1 VEAGNVS
8 PREEVYIE
16 WSVPHRRTCG
26 LRMLT
31 SSPVCRKPNPRP
43 SRHPLKSAMKLFVTI
58 ISIVSFLL
66 PTIAA
71 PLESRALQPA
81 FDPFYTPPS
90 GWESQPVGTILNTRN
105 IIPATLGLF
114 PNIGLQG
121 WQLLY
126 RTQGANGEP
135 LTTVTTILNPL
146 GAKTDRLLAY
156 TFAEDGN
163 NRKCAPSYNCEFARY
178 ALVTSAK
185 ISCSAI
191 PRRAR
196 ELDRHCG
203 ELPRLLGLS
212 TR

>member
-1 VEAGNVS
+1 
-8 PREEVYIE
+8 
-16 WSVPHRRTCG
+16 
-26 LRMLT
+26 
-31 SSPVCRKPNPRP
+31 
-43 SRHPLKSAMKLFVTI
+43 MKLFVSL

-114 PNIGLQG
+114 PNLGLQG

-135 LTTVTTILNPL
+135 LATVTTILKPL

-163 NRKCAPSYNCEFARY
+163 NRKCAPSYNRESPDLYRQPQ
-178 ALVTSAK
+178 LIPVT
-185 ISCSAI
+185 SAI
-191 PRRAR
+191 PRCTR
-196 ELDRHCG
+196 EPDRDRG
-203 ELPRLLGLS
+203 VLPGLFCFG

>member
-1 VEAGNVS
+1 VVSSLLSIPESADKLSHLQEA
-8 PREEVYIE
+8 EVPQYQIIQN
-16 WSVPHRRTCG
+16 H
-26 LRMLT
+26 
-31 SSPVCRKPNPRP
+31 
-43 SRHPLKSAMKLFVTI
+43 SAMKLFVSI
-58 ISIVSFLL
+58 ISLVSFLL

-135 LTTVTTILNPL
+135 LATVTTILKPL

-163 NRKCAPSYNCEFARY
+163 NRKCAPSYNRESAGMYWRQ
-178 ALVTSAK
+178 LLTSVT
-185 ISCSAI
+185 SAI
-191 PRRAR
+191 PRCAR
-196 ELDRHCG
+196 ELDRHGG
-203 ELPRLLGLS
+203 ELPRLLGLG